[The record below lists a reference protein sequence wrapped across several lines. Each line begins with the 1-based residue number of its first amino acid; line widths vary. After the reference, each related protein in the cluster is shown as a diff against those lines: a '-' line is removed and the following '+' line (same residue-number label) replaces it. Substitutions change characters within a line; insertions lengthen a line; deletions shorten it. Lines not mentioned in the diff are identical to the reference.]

1 MKYCRI
7 TDKKG
12 RVLALIIIANAA
24 DHKLAILLS
33 SQDIVEKYRKSYQI
47 NIEDDII
54 IEELLRKIDIS
65 VSEVEINCNN

>member
-12 RVLALIIIANAA
+12 RVLASIIIANAA

-33 SQDIVEKYRKSYQI
+33 SQDMVEKVRKSYQI

-54 IEELLRKIDIS
+54 IEELLREIDIS